1 MAETAEQKGRTAL
14 TVNGA
19 LIGLATL
26 FGIIC
31 IALPASGLPVFS
43 IGLIPFM
50 IIAAGMIAVGLATVI
65 TRVPLDVVGEL
76 AVAVGTIGM
85 IVLCVLL
92 FISHVCL
99 RIQPVELFEDV
110 QPTTPF
116 LEELTKAEASV
127 CKLVDETNNY
137 IQADVGPPGISTPE
151 LVTVAQ
157 QKAVAAVPGPIVI
170 CSSASPSSP
179 SSPSEVKESLT
190 PVQRLERMEMT
201 LSQFVEPEFK
211 SACLKAGV
219 CSAGEGFEDG
229 SDGSDTDPV
238 VLRRRLAAVNAKV
251 RTLTVTYLDPMKK
264 KQDDLQKGQ
273 ASDSDKQKGA
283 ASAVAP
289 AAPSS
294 A

>member
-1 MAETAEQKGRTAL
+1 
-14 TVNGA
+14 
-19 LIGLATL
+19 
-26 FGIIC
+26 
-31 IALPASGLPVFS
+31 
-43 IGLIPFM
+43 
-50 IIAAGMIAVGLATVI
+50 
-65 TRVPLDVVGEL
+65 VPLDVVGEL

-85 IVLCVLL
+85 IVLCVLV

-99 RIQPVELFEDV
+99 RIQPVELFV
-110 QPTTPF
+110 S
-116 LEELTKAEASV
+116 EELPSFLDELAKAEVSV

-157 QKAVAAVPGPIVI
+157 QKAVSAVPGPIVI
-170 CSSASPSSP
+170 CSSASSSSP

-264 KQDDLQKGQ
+264 KQEDLQKGQ

-283 ASAVAP
+283 ASALP
-289 AAPSS
+289 ASS
-294 A
+294 NCAQAYVPQSKSKDQMCQSSS